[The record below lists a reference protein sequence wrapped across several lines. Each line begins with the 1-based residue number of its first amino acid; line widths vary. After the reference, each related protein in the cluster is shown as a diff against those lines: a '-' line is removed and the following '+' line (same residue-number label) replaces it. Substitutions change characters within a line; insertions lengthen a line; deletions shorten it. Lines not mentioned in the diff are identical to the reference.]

1 MATSDSARTALI
13 TGATA
18 GIGAT
23 FAHHLARADQDVV
36 LVARDEVRLIA
47 LAAELAERYSVRA
60 TPLAADLTTPDGLA
74 AVEQVLREQR
84 IDLLVNNAGMSLNK
98 SFLRSTLEEEMRL
111 MRLNVLAVLQLTN
124 AALPAMVARRSGEI
138 INVSSV
144 AGFAATMPGST
155 YPASKA
161 WVTSFSEA
169 VGMASKPHG
178 VRVMALCPGFT
189 RTEFHQRAGIATGKM
204 PDYLWLNADEVVS
217 IALRDLRKGKL
228 VSVPSLRYK
237 VAVTALKLTPRSLL
251 HRFAGRGAER
261 LGRTVGDSQ

>member
-1 MATSDSARTALI
+1 MAPSNPGTALI

-23 FAHHLARADQDVV
+23 FAHHLARAGQDLV
-36 LVARDEVRLIA
+36 LVARDGERLDA
-47 LAAELAERYSVRA
+47 VAAELTGRHSIKA
-60 TPLAADLTTPDGLA
+60 TTLVADLTTDEGLA
-74 AVEQVLREQR
+74 AVERVLREQR
-84 IDLLVNNAGMSLNK
+84 IDLLVNNAGLSLNK
-98 SFLRSTLEEEMRL
+98 SFLRSTLEEEMQL
-111 MRLNVLAVLQLTN
+111 MRLNVLAVLHLTD
-124 AALPAMVARRSGEI
+124 AALPAMLARGSGEI

-144 AGFAATMPGST
+144 SGFAATMPGST

-169 VGMASKPHG
+169 VGMASRSRG

-189 RTEFHQRAGIATGKM
+189 RTEFHQRAGISTGKM
-204 PDYLWLNADEVVS
+204 PDFLWLQADDVVEA
-217 IALRDLRKGKL
+217 ALRDLRKGKL
-228 VSVPSLRYK
+228 VSVPSVRYK

-251 HRFAGRGAER
+251 HRFSARGASR